1 MARIFTCGFEL
12 QSLTANVEV
21 AALTGTGAISTTTR
35 HRASTASFRSNPSAA
50 TGYVEAMYTSGV
62 NGRSYYRFYLYIAT
76 LPSATA
82 TIFSV
87 GQSGYFPVHVQL
99 TTTGTLQLR
108 DTFNSVNAG
117 SASAALSTGR
127 WYRIELDVQE
137 SGSTAVTR
145 EVRGYL
151 EGVDFS
157 GAAMIAGSSGYSRLR
172 AGVQTT
178 ATADVFID
186 DIAVNDTS
194 GSVQNGLPGP
204 GNVVHLRPDS
214 TGDNAGFATTVGG
227 SSNWGRVS
235 ETTPDD
241 ATTYNATVATGTT
254 TVDDFNLSST
264 SSAGVS
270 GERVALVAVGGRI
283 GSDAATAASI
293 VYRLKS
299 QASGTVTES
308 ASVSVALNGWATHKA
323 AAPFV
328 YQLVSYTD
336 PQSGGAWTTAL
347 LDQAQIGYRSN
358 VSQTTARRVSTL
370 WLLVETVPLTTGA
383 LGTAMETDTGQGL
396 AKTKAQAL
404 GIDTETSAAQP
415 LARRKTL
422 ALGTAAEVG
431 TALALTGLAGVAIGT
446 LTDDF
451 SDGSVDL
458 VKWPDSYEPGGYT
471 ETGGRARVACN
482 TDYNAYASAEGYRL
496 RESSVHV
503 RVWPPAAGG
512 ASTEAWTQ
520 VLIQTQTLGTDAIFE
535 VSALSGNLIMA
546 SRVGY
551 SDAGQVAIP
560 YDSSAH
566 AWLRIRETDGQLFWD
581 TSPDGTTWT
590 NRRTATSP
598 SWVGDTTLQVQLIA
612 HRSDGTDDVAEFD
625 SFNVT
630 PGGGTSAD
638 LIPAAETTA
647 AQALAGRK
655 HQALGYGG
663 ESSTAQPLI
672 GRKTKSL
679 GATGGSD
686 AAQVLAGRKRTV
698 LATAAVADTAQ
709 ALVAGKRSTL
719 TPAATVDSV
728 QALPGRKSLALGT
741 AIETSSAQ
749 APGGALGQPL
759 TAATETG
766 TARALSGAKRQTLG
780 TASTTETARAVGGR
794 KTSAPGAA
802 VEDAAAVQLLG
813 SKTSALAAA
822 VETAAARALA
832 GGKRQALGTAE
843 ETSSAQPR
851 VGTKSVELSTA
862 GEATEAVAV
871 AGQKVRAIGMT
882 AVVGTARPLTGGKRL
897 TLGAAFE
904 ATAAQ
909 HLAVPGS
916 LTTAEEVTAAQ
927 PVAAV
932 KARLLGPASEV
943 SGALPLAGR
952 KQTLAGAAGQLSAA
966 GAVVGSKAQALDLA
980 GGTETARPLTGG
992 KRLALRAAEE
1002 ISRAQIGPA
1011 IRLTTAVH
1019 RDEAQPLTWRRQR
1032 PADRLTPSTFGP
1044 SLATST
1050 FGPSLT
1056 TGTSGPALAASS
1068 TTGG

>member
-12 QSLTANVEV
+12 QSLTANVEI

-35 HRASTASFRSNPSAA
+35 HRASIASFRSNPSAA

-336 PQSGGAWTTAL
+336 PQSGGAWTAVL

-383 LGTAMETDTGQGL
+383 LGTATETDTGQGL

-431 TALALTGLAGVAIGT
+431 TAQALTGLAGVAIGT

-451 SDGSVDL
+451 NDGAVDL

-566 AWLRIRETDGQLFWD
+566 AWLRIRETGGQLFWD

-612 HRSDGTDDVAEFD
+612 HRSDGVDDFAEFD
-625 SFNVT
+625 SFNT
-630 PGGGTSAD
+630 GASQSAD
-638 LIPAAETTA
+638 LTSAAETVAAQTLTGGKARLLELGSESSTPQPVTGRKTKPLGTAGCSDA
-647 AQALAGRK
+647 AQALAGGKR
-655 HQALGYGG
+655 AVLG
-663 ESSTAQPLI
+663 
-672 GRKTKSL
+672 
-679 GATGGSD
+679 
-686 AAQVLAGRKRTV
+686 
-698 LATAAVADTAQ
+698 TAAGTDTAQ
-709 ALVAGKRSTL
+709 ALAAGKRLTL
-719 TPAATVDSV
+719 TPAASVDSA

-741 AIETSSAQ
+741 AIETSSA
-749 APGGALGQPL
+749 PPLGGALAQPL
-759 TAATETG
+759 TAATEPSTVQP
-766 TARALSGAKRQTLG
+766 LSRAKRQTLG
-780 TASTTETARAVGGR
+780 MAITTETARAFGGR
-794 KTSAPGAA
+794 KTSALGAA
-802 VEDAAAVQLLG
+802 VEGAAAAQLLS
-813 SKTSALAAA
+813 SKASALGAV
-822 VETAAARALA
+822 VETAAARTLA
-832 GGKRQALGTAE
+832 GGKRQALGTVE
-843 ETSSAQPR
+843 ETSSAR
-851 VGTKSVELSTA
+851 ILDGTQSIELSTV

-871 AGQKVRAIGMT
+871 AGRKVRAIGT
-882 AVVGTARPLTGGKRL
+882 AAAVETAWPLTGDKQL
-897 TLGAAFE
+897 ALGTAFE
-904 ATAAQ
+904 VTAAQ
-909 HLAVPGS
+909 HLTLSGS
-916 LTTAEEVTAAQ
+916 LTTAAEVTAAQ
-927 PVAAV
+927 PLGAI
-932 KARLLGPASEV
+932 KARLLGPASET

-952 KQTLAGAAGQLSAA
+952 KQNFAGAAGELSAA
-966 GAVVGSKAQALDLA
+966 GTVGGSKARAFGVA
-980 GGTETARPLTGG
+980 GGTATARPLAGG
-992 KRLALRAAEE
+992 KQLALGTAQEL
-1002 ISRAQIGPA
+1002 SRALIGPA
-1011 IRLTTAVH
+1011 IRLTTAGH

-1032 PADRLTPSTFGP
+1032 PADRLTPSTSGP
-1044 SLATST
+1044 SLTTST
-1050 FGPSLT
+1050 SGPSLT
-1056 TGTSGPALAASS
+1056 TGRSGPALAASS